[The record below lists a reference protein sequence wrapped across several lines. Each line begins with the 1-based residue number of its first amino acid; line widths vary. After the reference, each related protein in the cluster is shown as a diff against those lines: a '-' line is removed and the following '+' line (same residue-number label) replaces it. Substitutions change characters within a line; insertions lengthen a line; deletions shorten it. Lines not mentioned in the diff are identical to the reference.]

1 MQGKVDEK
9 AGTPAAGYGSRTP
22 GELSDHSASG
32 TANRWWLLAVISI
45 GTLSSTLE
53 GGMVVTVFP
62 ALAKAF
68 DTDASTV
75 LWVTV
80 VYWVTAVGL
89 LMTLGWLG
97 DVAGRR
103 RVFALGMGIFAL
115 GMLMSAASFSIWQ
128 LLFWRVLQGIGSA
141 MVLANVNALI
151 TEHFPARERGKALGV
166 SGAVVGFGLTAGP
179 FAGGFLIDL
188 LDWRAVFYSR
198 VPIAL
203 LGALLAWWVLPDDR
217 THGERPHVDP
227 IGAAALFGAMG
238 SLLLIV
244 NQGGKLGFTSSP
256 VIVGAVIA
264 AVSLPAL
271 VWSERRSP
279 RPILEVKLFASRQYT
294 FGLLILLHHYLAQ
307 GGILL
312 VAPFFMLDSLGYS
325 ATKMGIFIAA
335 FSATR
340 TFLAPLAGR
349 LSDKYGPV
357 PFLLLGN
364 SLSTAALF
372 WISTM
377 GSGVAGWALMAGLL
391 LASAGS
397 AFFEPVVTSVIMG
410 SVPPDRL
417 GTASA
422 SVALGR
428 QTAFAVGVTIAGA
441 VYAVRERA
449 HLAELADSAEA
460 IARGFS
466 DVMLATVVFAV
477 LAIVFSAALRNRA

>member
-1 MQGKVDEK
+1 
-9 AGTPAAGYGSRTP
+9 
-22 GELSDHSASG
+22 
-32 TANRWWLLAVISI
+32 
-45 GTLSSTLE
+45 
-53 GGMVVTVFP
+53 MVVTVFP

-68 DTDASTV
+68 DTDSSTV

-128 LLFWRVLQGIGSA
+128 LLLWRVLQGIGSA

-227 IGAAALFGAMG
+227 IGAIALFGAMG
-238 SLLLIV
+238 SLLLMV

-294 FGLLILLHHYLAQ
+294 FGLLILLHHYLSQ

-364 SLSTAALF
+364 SLATAALF

-477 LAIVFSAALRNRA
+477 LAIVFSAALRNRT